1 MEVNKKRLIIVQG
14 PTASGK
20 TKLSIDL
27 ARHFSTEI
35 ISGDSKQ
42 FYKEMIIGTARPSLL
57 ELSSVNHHFIGS
69 HSIKKEFNTSDF
81 AKEARTLCDDL
92 FKKNN
97 FLVLVGGS
105 GMYIDALTYGLD
117 DTVSDATIRESLIKT
132 LANEGLEVLVEELR
146 IKDPLYF
153 STADI
158 KNPVRVIRAL
168 EVIRAT
174 NKTFSSLRK
183 GFKNDFPYEVIRFS
197 INWKREDLYDKINF
211 RVDEMIENGLI
222 EEVRNLYGF
231 RKLNTLKTV
240 GYTEI
245 FDFLDAKCTLTEAIE
260 KIKQHSRN
268 YAKRQSTWL
277 KRYSDMNFLNP
288 YSNEDLLT
296 QAINKLSN

>member
-1 MEVNKKRLIIVQG
+1 MEVKKCLIIVQG

-35 ISGDSKQ
+35 ISSDSKQ
-42 FYKEMIIGTARPSLL
+42 FYKEMIIGNARPSSK
-57 ELSSVNHHFIGS
+57 ELNLAKHHFIGS
-69 HSIKKEFNTSDF
+69 HSIKKEFNTADF
-81 AKEARTLCDDL
+81 AKEARILCNDL
-92 FKKNN
+92 FKNNN

-105 GMYIDALTYGLD
+105 GMYIDALTFGLD
-117 DTVSDATIRESLIKT
+117 DTVSDATIRESLTKT
-132 LANEGLEVLVEELR
+132 FENEGLDVLVDELR

-153 STADI
+153 RTADI

-174 NKTFSSLRK
+174 SKSFSSLRK

-197 INWKREDLYDKINF
+197 IDWKREDLYNRINF
-211 RVDEMIENGLI
+211 RVDEMIKSGLV
-222 EEVRNLYGF
+222 EEVRNLYEF
-231 RKLNTLKTV
+231 RKLNSLKTV

-245 FDFLDAKCTLTEAIE
+245 FDFLDAKCTLLDAIE

-277 KRYSDMNFLNP
+277 KRYSDMNYLNP
-288 YSNEDLLT
+288 YLNEELLA
-296 QAINKLSN
+296 QVINKLAN

>member
-1 MEVNKKRLIIVQG
+1 MEVKKCLIIVQG

-35 ISGDSKQ
+35 ISSDSKQ
-42 FYKEMIIGTARPSLL
+42 FYKEMNIGTACPSSK
-57 ELSSVNHHFIGS
+57 ELNLAKHHFIGS
-69 HSIKKEFNTSDF
+69 HTIIKEFNTADF
-81 AKEARTLCDDL
+81 ANDARILCEDL
-92 FKKNN
+92 FKNNN

-105 GMYIDALTYGLD
+105 GMYIDALTFGLD

-132 LANEGLEVLVEELR
+132 FENEGLDVLVDELR

-153 STADI
+153 RTADI

-174 NKTFSSLRK
+174 NKSFSSLRK
-183 GFKNDFPYEVIRFS
+183 GFKNDFPFEVIRFS
-197 INWKREDLYDKINF
+197 IDWKREDLYDRINF
-211 RVDEMIENGLI
+211 RVDAMIKSGLV
-222 EEVRNLYGF
+222 EEVRNLYEF
-231 RKLNTLKTV
+231 KNLHTLKTV

-245 FDFLDAKCTLTEAIE
+245 FDFLDSKCTLSDAIE

-277 KRYSDMNFLNP
+277 KRYSDMNYLNP
-288 YSNEDLLT
+288 YLNEELLA
-296 QAINKLSN
+296 QVINKLAN